1 MKKNLFLLP
10 LFITSY
16 FFSSAFLFKPNIKNI
31 KMIRC
36 GHIDVIKSD
45 IESLKDYPWIFDY
58 KSGQL
63 YSYDH
68 KKNSIKPVN
77 REIVEIDDGF
87 YEYIYVKNYVK
98 RGKLYVEQ
106 IDRDLETNEISEA
119 EAILDFKNLKV
130 SWFQDGEVTE
140 SVCKEIKLPK
150 GLQILK

>member
-10 LFITSY
+10 FFITSY
-16 FFSSAFLFKPNIKNI
+16 FFSSAFLFKPNIK
-31 KMIRC
+31 MITC
-36 GHIDVIKSD
+36 GDIDEITSD
-45 IESLKDYPWIFDY
+45 IEILKDYPWIFDY

-77 REIVEIDDGF
+77 REIIDG
-87 YEYIYVKNYVK
+87 YEYIYIKNYVK
-98 RGKLYVEQ
+98 GGKLFVEQ
-106 IDRDLETNEISEA
+106 IDRDLETNEKKYY

-130 SWFQDGEVTE
+130 SWFLDDEVTE

>member
-1 MKKNLFLLP
+1 MKKKLISSTF
-10 LFITSY
+10 FITSY
-16 FFSSAFLFKPNIKNI
+16 FFSSAFLFKPNIK
-31 KMIRC
+31 MITC
-36 GHIDVIKSD
+36 GDIDEIKSD
-45 IESLKDYPWIFDY
+45 IEILKDYPWIFDY

-77 REIVEIDDGF
+77 REIIDG
-87 YEYIYVKNYVK
+87 YEYIYIKNYVK
-98 RGKLYVEQ
+98 GVKLYVEQ
-106 IDRDLETNEISEA
+106 IDRDLETNEIIEL

>member
-10 LFITSY
+10 FFITSY
-16 FFSSAFLFKPNIKNI
+16 FFSSAFLFKPNIK
-31 KMIRC
+31 MITC
-36 GHIDVIKSD
+36 GDIDKIKSD
-45 IESLKDYPWIFDY
+45 IEILKDYPWIFDY

-77 REIVEIDDGF
+77 REIVEIDDGV

-98 RGKLYVEQ
+98 RWKLYVEQ

>member
-10 LFITSY
+10 FFMTSY
-16 FFSSAFLFKPNIKNI
+16 FFSSAFLFKPNIK
-31 KMIRC
+31 MITC
-36 GHIDVIKSD
+36 GDIDEKTSD
-45 IESLKDYPWIFDY
+45 IEILKDYPWIFDY

-77 REIVEIDDGF
+77 REIIDG
-87 YEYIYVKNYVK
+87 YEYIYIKNYVK
-98 RGKLYVEQ
+98 GGKLYVEQ
-106 IDRDLETNEISEA
+106 IDRDLETNEIIEL

>member
-10 LFITSY
+10 FFITS
-16 FFSSAFLFKPNIKNI
+16 FFYSSAFLFKPNIKIIDCSEDARYYGNI
-31 KMIRC
+31 TAEKEKEI
-36 GHIDVIKSD
+36 
-45 IESLKDYPWIFDY
+45 LKDYPWIFDY

-77 REIVEIDDGF
+77 REIIDG
-87 YEYIYVKNYVK
+87 YEYIYIKNYVK
-98 RGKLYVEQ
+98 GGKLYVEQ
-106 IDRDLETNEISEA
+106 IDRDLETNEIIEL

>member
-10 LFITSY
+10 FFITSY
-16 FFSSAFLFKPNIKNI
+16 FFSSAFLFKPNIK
-31 KMIRC
+31 MITC
-36 GHIDVIKSD
+36 GDIDEIKSD
-45 IESLKDYPWIFDY
+45 IEILKDYPWIFDY

-63 YSYDH
+63 YSYDY

-77 REIVEIDDGF
+77 REIIDG
-87 YEYIYVKNYVK
+87 YEYIYIKNYVK
-98 RGKLYVEQ
+98 GGKLYVEQ
-106 IDRDLETNEISEA
+106 IDRDLETNEIIEV

>member
-10 LFITSY
+10 FFITSY
-16 FFSSAFLFKPNIKNI
+16 FFSSAFLFKPNIK
-31 KMIRC
+31 MITC
-36 GHIDVIKSD
+36 GDINEITSD
-45 IESLKDYPWIFDY
+45 IEILKDYPWIFDY

-77 REIVEIDDGF
+77 REIIDG
-87 YEYIYVKNYVK
+87 YEYIYIKNYVK
-98 RGKLYVEQ
+98 GGKLFVEQ
-106 IDRDLETNEISEA
+106 IDRDLETNEIIEL

>member
-10 LFITSY
+10 FFITSY
-16 FFSSAFLFKPNIKNI
+16 FFSSAFLFKPNIK
-31 KMIRC
+31 MITC
-36 GHIDVIKSD
+36 GDIDEITSD
-45 IESLKDYPWIFDY
+45 IEILKDYPWIFDY

-77 REIVEIDDGF
+77 REIIDG
-87 YEYIYVKNYVK
+87 YEYIYIKNYVK
-98 RGKLYVEQ
+98 GGKLFVEQ
-106 IDRDLETNEISEA
+106 IDRDLETNEIIEL

>member
-16 FFSSAFLFKPNIKNI
+16 FFSSAFLFKQNI
-31 KMIRC
+31 KMITC
-36 GHIDVIKSD
+36 GDIDEIKSD
-45 IESLKDYPWIFDY
+45 IEILKDYPWIFDY

-77 REIVEIDDGF
+77 REIIDG
-87 YEYIYVKNYVK
+87 YEYIYIKNYVK
-98 RGKLYVEQ
+98 GGKLYVEQ
-106 IDRDLETNEISEA
+106 IDRDLETNEIIEV

-140 SVCKEIKLPK
+140 SFCKEIKLPK

>member
-10 LFITSY
+10 FFITSY
-16 FFSSAFLFKPNIKNI
+16 FFSSAFLFKPNIK
-31 KMIRC
+31 MITC
-36 GHIDVIKSD
+36 GDIDEIKSD
-45 IESLKDYPWIFDY
+45 IEILKDYPWIFDY

-77 REIVEIDDGF
+77 REIIDG
-87 YEYIYVKNYVK
+87 YEYIYIKNYVK
-98 RGKLYVEQ
+98 GGKLYVEQ
-106 IDRDLETNEISEA
+106 IDRDLETNEIIEV